1 MNRVIHRASAVLFL
15 VIALVGGL
23 VFFIYEYF
31 TKAEQWIVSA
41 GSPHIYN
48 SSNIGCGQVYD
59 RSGTILLDITE
70 SRTYAKDETVRR
82 ATLHWLGDRGGSI
95 SAILHVLMEVGA
107 VYRTGKKGNAY
118 LYRFCAPEA

>member
-1 MNRVIHRASAVLFL
+1 MNRVIRRASAVLFL

-23 VFFIYEYF
+23 MFFIYEYF

-59 RSGTILLDITE
+59 RNGTILLDITQ
-70 SRTYAKDETVRR
+70 SRTYAKDEKTVEKAVEMGAELITCNNPDKVLEILRKMG
-82 ATLHWLGDRGGSI
+82 LH
-95 SAILHVLMEVGA
+95 
-107 VYRTGKKGNAY
+107 K
-118 LYRFCAPEA
+118 